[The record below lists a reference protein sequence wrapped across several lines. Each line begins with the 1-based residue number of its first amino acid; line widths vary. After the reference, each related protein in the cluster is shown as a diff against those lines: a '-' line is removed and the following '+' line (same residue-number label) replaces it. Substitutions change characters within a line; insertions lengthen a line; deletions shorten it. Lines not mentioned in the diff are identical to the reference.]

1 MKISIKR
8 EVEVKYLKLDVAV
21 RYEEEHMPNDAPLR
35 EGNSWCAIINL
46 HTARIRD
53 WPKGRALS
61 FRNMKVCDEGIY
73 ILLDDNGVEVTRI
86 EGYVPNKLLPGA
98 YGDYLSLDIDED
110 GKITNWLSNPT
121 LENFEEE

>member
-1 MKISIKR
+1 MKISIKK
-8 EVEVKYLKLDVAV
+8 EVEVKYLKLRVAV
-21 RYEEEHMPNDAPLR
+21 RYEEEDMPNDAPLR

-46 HTARIRD
+46 HTATIRG

-61 FRNMKVCDEGIY
+61 FRNMKICDEGIY

-98 YGDYLSLDIDED
+98 YGDYLNLDIDED

-121 LENFEEE
+121 LGNFEEE